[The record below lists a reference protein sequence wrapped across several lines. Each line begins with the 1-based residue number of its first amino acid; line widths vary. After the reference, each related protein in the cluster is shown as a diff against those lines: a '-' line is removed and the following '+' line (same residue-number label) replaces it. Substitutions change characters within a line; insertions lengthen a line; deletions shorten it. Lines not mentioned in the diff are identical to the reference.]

1 MADNNKITLPLY
13 EDSRFDENK
22 NKIILQSP
30 IKYIKKLKV
39 SLGLFSNI
47 FYLLLNTVINIFSD
61 LS

>member
-13 EDSRFDENK
+13 ENSRFDENK

-47 FYLLLNTVINIFSD
+47 FYLLLNTVIKIFSD